1 MITTCLYVSNADTT
15 EDVAAACANAEL
27 NHGCSS
33 FCGFVAYHCDSM
45 QAFSSSYCADT
56 MHRSLLTAA
65 FNVKLQN
72 PEWISL
78 LRFVL
83 DIPRSTKIV
92 CIHVL
97 FPHKQGLSQ
106 WCGRAVWACEARPW
120 LLRYLW
126 IPVHSNNNY
135 FCHCYHVLF
144 CIAFAF
150 HPAQT
155 NNFFPLLVFILAALV
170 VILLL
175 LS

>member
-1 MITTCLYVSNADTT
+1 MRLQCDGRANKNGINCQRLLQIYFCRGCQRPRSFTMLGWLMITTCLYVSNADTT

-65 FNVKLQN
+65 FNAKPQI

-97 FPHKQGLSQ
+97 LPHKQGHSQ
-106 WCGRAVWACEARPW
+106 
-120 LLRYLW
+120 
-126 IPVHSNNNY
+126 
-135 FCHCYHVLF
+135 
-144 CIAFAF
+144 
-150 HPAQT
+150 
-155 NNFFPLLVFILAALV
+155 
-170 VILLL
+170 
-175 LS
+175 